1 MLSNELFGWN
11 MQKWQDDRTVMP
23 LLEDTESG
31 MEERDGFL
39 FNNSSTRLSKQRKRR
54 KITLA
59 FVAVVFLAILVGL
72 LYYYFSRK
80 VQEYEEIVSD
90 ESEHIQVK
98 INSGI
103 VRGRLEGDAI
113 VFKGIPYAKAPV
125 KSQRWKAPVACGE
138 HESNK
143 CWNGT
148 LNAIE
153 FGSMCCQPDVLHTK
167 DPSKVIGSEDCLFIN
182 VWTPKKRPSE
192 KLLPVL
198 VYIHGGFLMYS
209 SGDWNGFH
217 PSPELVSEMKVV
229 GISFNYRL
237 NAFGFL
243 ALKSLADASPSKT
256 SGNYG
261 FMDQI
266 LALKWVQANIRKFGG
281 DPHSVTL
288 IGQSSGGTS
297 ELALLA
303 SPRASGLFN
312 QAILMSSSVIFNKS
326 SEDAARDNEVF
337 LKNSRCVRNTS
348 MAELQ
353 CLYNLT
359 VKQIETAIPWDVYP
373 YWAMADQMDLPTQN
387 LFDGAVAVVD
397 KHVVPKPPLLAM
409 MEGETNDVQLIIGT
423 TAQEI
428 NIQPVKNFAD
438 STWEDY
444 SSYVTE
450 KLFPF
455 IGRNVSQALSMYNK
469 THPDGSSAS
478 LQFAYT
484 SMASDIRLTCPN
496 NILALN
502 ASRAFKS
509 FVYRYIVTNAPSS
522 PINLIGFSATF
533 AIHMWDLVAL
543 FGFPPAFHYNP
554 SSKDLRFM
562 ENLRREFGK
571 FIHGKLKDSS
581 WKQYPE
587 HTAVFTDNGMQVLN
601 KDGYH
606 KRECDF
612 WLENGFFPYAWI
624 N

>member
-1 MLSNELFGWN
+1 MLSNALFGSR
-11 MQKWQDDRTVMP
+11 MQKRQDRRTVMP

-31 MEERDGFL
+31 MEERDGIL
-39 FNNSSTRLSKQRKRR
+39 FNSSRTHSKQRKRR
-54 KITLA
+54 RITLA
-59 FVAVVFLAILVGL
+59 FVAVLFLAILGGL
-72 LYYYFSRK
+72 LFYYFSRK
-80 VQEYEEIVSD
+80 VKEYEEILSD
-90 ESEHIQVK
+90 ESQHVEVK
-98 INSGI
+98 IHAGL
-103 VRGRLEGDAI
+103 VRGKLEGDA
-113 VFKGIPYAKAPV
+113 VAFKGIPYAKVPV
-125 KSQRWKAPVACGE
+125 ETRRWKAPVACGQLV
-138 HESNK
+138 SNK

-148 LNAIE
+148 FNATE

-209 SGDWNGFH
+209 SGNWNGLH
-217 PSPELVSEMKVV
+217 PSPELVSEMKIV
-229 GISFNYRL
+229 GVSFNYRL

-243 ALKSLADASPSKT
+243 ALKSLADVSPSKT

-266 LALKWVQANIRKFGG
+266 LALKWVQKNIRKFGG
-281 DPHSVTL
+281 DPKSVTL

-297 ELALLA
+297 ELALVA
-303 SPRASGLFN
+303 SPSASGLFHRG
-312 QAILMSSSVIFNKS
+312 ILMSGSVIFNKS
-326 SEDAARDNEVF
+326 FEDAAQDNEVF
-337 LKNSRCVRNTS
+337 VKNSGCVRNSS
-348 MAELQ
+348 MAEEQ
-353 CLYNLT
+353 CLYNLSM
-359 VKQIETAIPWDVYP
+359 KQIEAAIPWDVYP
-373 YWAMADQMDLPTQN
+373 YWAMGDQMDLPTQN
-387 LFDGAVAVVD
+387 LFDGAVAIVD
-397 KHVVPKPPLLAM
+397 KLVVPKPPLLAM
-409 MEGETNDVQLIIGT
+409 TAGEANDVPLIIGT

-428 NIQPVKNFAD
+428 NIQPVKNFAN

-444 SSYVTE
+444 SSYVND

-455 IGRNVSQALSMYNK
+455 VGGNVSQVLNMYNK
-469 THPDGSSAS
+469 TLPDGSLAS

-484 SMASDIRLTCPN
+484 SMASDVRLTCPTN
-496 NILALN
+496 VLALN
-502 ASRAFKS
+502 ASRAFQS
-509 FVYRYIVTNAPSS
+509 SVYRYIVTNVPSS

-543 FGFPPAFHYNP
+543 FGFPPAFHYDP

-562 ENLRREFGK
+562 RNLRREFGK
-571 FIHGKLKDSS
+571 FIHGELQGYS

-587 HTAVFTDNGMQVLN
+587 HTTLFTNSGMKVLN

-606 KRECDF
+606 KQECEF
-612 WLENGFFPYAWI
+612 WLNNGFFQYAWI